1 MPGRLVEKRLAQEAL
16 VCKAPVECTFPDS
29 RCPGYL
35 FHGDERDAALLEE
48 RPRRTQDHPPVARR
62 IAALSLA
69 ARGTP
74 QVIQAPPHPLYP
86 STPHD
91 YHSPLR
97 P

>member
-16 VCKAPVECTFPDS
+16 VWKAPVECTLSDS

-35 FHGDERDAALLEE
+35 FHCDARDAALLEE
-48 RPRRTQDHPPVARR
+48 RPRRTQDDPPVARR
-62 IAALSLA
+62 ITALSLA

-74 QVIQAPPHPLYP
+74 QVVQAPPHPLYP
-86 STPHD
+86 FTSHY
-91 YHSPLR
+91 YHSPSR

>member
-16 VCKAPVECTFPDS
+16 VWKAPVECTLSDS

-35 FHGDERDAALLEE
+35 FHVDARDTALLEE

-69 ARGTP
+69 ARRAP
-74 QVIQAPPHPLYP
+74 QVIQAPPYTLYP
-86 STPHD
+86 SMLHD